1 MKQII
6 DEETG
11 EVIEVEDKNE
21 IAEHKLTET
30 GVVSE
35 KVYEM
40 LETYLY
46 YQEQFETFRYKLQKA
61 MEDNGIKK
69 WDNDRFIATVKDES
83 LQKRID
89 IERLKDDGLYEKY
102 IKLVP
107 VKSSLQIR
115 FKDERK

>member
-1 MKQII
+1 M
-6 DEETG
+6 
-11 EVIEVEDKNE
+11 
-21 IAEHKLTET
+21 
-30 GVVSE
+30 
-35 KVYEM
+35 
-40 LETYLY
+40 
-46 YQEQFETFRYKLQKA
+46 
-61 MEDNGIKK
+61 KK